1 MSNLT
6 PAEHSYGIIA
16 AAAESWKDH
25 GILHVCFEDNQL
37 RYHIAVC
44 ELIPRCNLAC
54 LVSAGACQELDKLF
68 EVTLADRPASQDH
81 KLSPYVASLAISFS
95 IKPSVH
101 LRPLNVYPISH
112 AVNYFKRGGG

>member
-1 MSNLT
+1 MTAAVGEKSVWSLCVQPHT
-6 PAEHSYGIIA
+6 CRAFLWHYIA

-54 LVSAGACQELDKLF
+54 LVSAGACQELF

-81 KLSPYVASLAISFS
+81 KLSPYVVSM
-95 IKPSVH
+95 
-101 LRPLNVYPISH
+101 
-112 AVNYFKRGGG
+112 